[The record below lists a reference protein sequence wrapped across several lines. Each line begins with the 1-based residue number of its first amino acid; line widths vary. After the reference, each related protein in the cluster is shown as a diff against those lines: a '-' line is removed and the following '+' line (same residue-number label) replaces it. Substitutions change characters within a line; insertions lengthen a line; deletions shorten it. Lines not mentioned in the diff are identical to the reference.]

1 MMLGSRTGGAGTGN
15 RLCAVQRNGKAM
27 NSIRLPSPAGSAAN
41 GGARSWR
48 FRRKLPLYLMLVP
61 GFVILAMFHF
71 YPMYGVVIAFQKYEP
86 LLGFTNSPWVG
97 LDNFKALFT
106 NPDIAVILRNTVVIA
121 LGKIVL
127 GQLASIVFAL
137 LLNEI
142 RLALFK
148 RVVQTASY
156 ILHFL
161 SWMIFGAIIIDLL
174 KLDGAVNRLLGAFS
188 VDPVLFLGE
197 PVLFQPTAILTEVW
211 KSFGWGA
218 IIYIAA
224 LTSIDPTLYE
234 AAAVDGAGRWQR
246 IRHITL
252 PGIAPTIVLLSCLS
266 LGGVLNAGFE
276 QVFVLYNSRTLET
289 ADIIDTYVYRVG
301 LIGFQYSFATAVGL
315 LKSLVS
321 LVLITLSYY
330 LAGRLANYRIF

>member
-1 MMLGSRTGGAGTGN
+1 
-15 RLCAVQRNGKAM
+15 M
-27 NSIRLPSPAGSAAN
+27 NTMRLPSQTDRTASGN
-41 GGARSWR
+41 ARAWR

-61 GFVILAMFHF
+61 GFVILALFHY
-71 YPMYGVVIAFQKYEP
+71 YPMYGVIIAFQKYEP

-97 LDNFKALFT
+97 LDNFRALFQ
-106 NPDIAVILRNTVVIA
+106 NPDVAIILRNTVVIA
-121 LGKIVL
+121 LGKIIL

-137 LLNEI
+137 LLNEV

-156 ILHFL
+156 VLHFL

-174 KLDGAVNRLLGAFS
+174 KLDGAINQILRALS
-188 VDPVLFLGE
+188 IEPVLFLGE
-197 PVLFQPTAILTEVW
+197 PGLFQPTAIFTDIW

-321 LVLITLSYY
+321 LVLISLSYY
-330 LAGRLANYRIF
+330 LAARLANYRVF

>member
-1 MMLGSRTGGAGTGN
+1 
-15 RLCAVQRNGKAM
+15 M
-27 NSIRLPSPAGSAAN
+27 NTMRLPSQTDRTK
-41 GGARSWR
+41 GGAVSAWR
-48 FRRKLPLYLMLVP
+48 FRRKLPLYLMLAP
-61 GFVILAMFHF
+61 GFVILALFHY
-71 YPMYGVVIAFQKYEP
+71 YPMYGVIIAFQRYEP
-86 LLGFTNSPWVG
+86 LLGFANSPWVG
-97 LDNFKALFT
+97 LDNFRALFA
-106 NPDIAVILRNTVVIA
+106 NPDIALILRNTLVIA
-121 LGKIVL
+121 VGKIIM

-137 LLNEI
+137 LLNEV
-142 RLALFK
+142 RLLLFK
-148 RVVQTASY
+148 RVVQTATY
-156 ILHFL
+156 VLHFL

-174 KLDGAVNRLLGAFS
+174 RLDGAVNRILGVFS

-197 PVLFQPTAILTEVW
+197 PLLFQPTAIFTEVW

-224 LTSIDPTLYE
+224 LTNIDPTLYE
-234 AAAVDGAGRWQR
+234 AAAVDGAGRWRR

-252 PGIAPTIVLLSCLS
+252 PGIAPTIALLSCLS

-276 QVFVLYNSRTLET
+276 QVFVLYNPRTLET

-321 LVLITLSYY
+321 LALIALSYY